1 LHCIYSMNL
10 IELPARSVSTDFGQ
24 AQEINKA
31 IIHDSM
37 SDYEKYVFS
46 SRTLCIWQMEK
57 RQMPQL

>member
-1 LHCIYSMNL
+1 MNL